1 MNYLLDSNI
10 CIHLFRGRQDVYEKI
25 NKVNIE
31 KCSISEI
38 TYLELLYGAECSSN
52 PVKNKKIIADFI
64 STVRVIPIS
73 DTLERFAVEKS
84 KLKKKGL
91 LISDFD
97 LLIGVTALIYKFILV
112 TENTREFE
120 RIPKLK
126 FENWIDR
133 SK

>member
-1 MNYLLDSNI
+1 MSYLLDSNI

-73 DTLERFAVEKS
+73 DTLEKFAIEKS

-126 FENWIDR
+126 IENWIDR

>member
-1 MNYLLDSNI
+1 MSYLLDSNI

-52 PVKNKKIIADFI
+52 PVKNKKIISDFI
-64 STVRVIPIS
+64 SIVRVIPIS
-73 DTLERFAVEKS
+73 DTLERFAIEKS

-126 FENWIDR
+126 IENWIDR

>member
-1 MNYLLDSNI
+1 MTYLLDSNI
-10 CIHLFRGRQDVYEKI
+10 CIHLFRGRQDVYEKL
-25 NKVNIE
+25 NHVNIE

-38 TYLELLYGAECSSN
+38 TYLELLYGAECSTN
-52 PVKNKKIIADFI
+52 PLKNKKIISEFI

-73 DTLERFAVEKS
+73 DTIERFAVEKS

-126 FENWIDR
+126 FENWINR

>member
-1 MNYLLDSNI
+1 MSYLLDSNI

-25 NKVNIE
+25 NHVNIE

-64 STVRVIPIS
+64 SIVRVIPIS

>member
-1 MNYLLDSNI
+1 
-10 CIHLFRGRQDVYEKI
+10 
-25 NKVNIE
+25 
-31 KCSISEI
+31 
-38 TYLELLYGAECSSN
+38 
-52 PVKNKKIIADFI
+52 
-64 STVRVIPIS
+64 
-73 DTLERFAVEKS
+73 
-84 KLKKKGL
+84 L

-126 FENWIDR
+126 IENWIDR

>member
-1 MNYLLDSNI
+1 MSYLLDSNI